1 MDIKMKIN
9 YFNKSLF
16 IIIPLVAI
24 LIVGVYLISYRITD
38 TGRSL
43 QIMIHSI
50 VITAGLWLGCMTIV
64 MYLWNKFP
72 WEQSPL
78 WHLILEILFI
88 LFYTLAFS
96 SLVYIIERKL
106 WNIPKLENIGLEVF
120 TTLLITFLI
129 TSIHESLF
137 FYRQWKF
144 NFSKSLRLEK
154 DNIQARY
161 EALRAQINPHF
172 LFNSL
177 NSLTS
182 MVEDNKPVVEYIQNL
197 SELLRYMLKNGEKE
211 VVLLRDEIAIMNSY
225 ISLQQMRFPGILD
238 ITVDV
243 PENYYHYAV
252 PPLVLQML
260 VENCIKHNIISK
272 ENPLRV
278 EIIAEKESIIVINTL
293 QKKKG
298 VDSTGQGLNNITGR
312 YRFFTSKKVEIIE
325 TNDKF
330 KVTIPLLLVEL

>member
-88 LFYTLAFS
+88 LFYTLTFS

>member
-24 LIVGVYLISYRITD
+24 LIVGVYLISYGITD